1 MDISAFSSDNF
12 DVKTWINESLK
23 NVKDQENKSVYVG
36 NMVKKLQLYVQ
47 QVNSG
52 LEDMS
57 EQVVASLPRIMRDAN
72 VLSQEAEM
80 LRQKMA
86 SVKQEIIDVEKNT
99 RASMASLERI
109 DKIKSELLSAKQS
122 LHEADNWTLMTTDIE
137 EIFEQG
143 DIVVVASK
151 IVSMQ
156 QCLSVLMHAPD
167 FEDKRLQLETL
178 KNRLEAIASPQ
189 LVQAF
194 TSKHLEDAHKFVRI
208 FSSMER
214 LPQLLSYYDKCQKGV
229 YCQEVK
235 RLIENG
241 EDLSGETVLKQ
252 IYEFLLAEC
261 QTQMKWCT
269 QLLPDSIGLE
279 TLLTNLYKDVLE
291 SLNSD
296 IGNIISTALR
306 EQVEPI
312 PVLLEMQKLVFKF
325 DVDLH
330 AMMYSGKQSR
340 DDGDSEV
347 VLPPSQLRLLIHAP
361 LSPHLSNYG
370 HLQYSSMLSQLHKQ
384 EDVTRDDVMDQVDG
398 LAHSTDVVFKI
409 MTEAVDTCFELSRG
423 CVVTQ
428 LIETCNKFLLDYLQ
442 RFSSISK
449 QISSKHNDADV
460 DPWHLFPLCLA
471 FLQAQ
476 GDLLHRMFVWSNL
489 IADRVNENRPR
500 VGVFGAL
507 YLSKEETRA
516 FHSFLLMLEQGDEH
530 QLLPSIAVKVEKMC
544 KSIHQIT
551 YEVIFNPISSYINKA
566 QSSWTQNPQRSN
578 LPDYSFT
585 PQEYVTQIGEYL
597 LTLPQ
602 HLEPFLLSENPSL
615 TKALQCADP
624 EYKQD
629 GGGPANILLAML
641 ARGTCQALC
650 DRILATPKLSAVA
663 CKQLIT
669 DVDYLNNVLEEL
681 GVDLTETLQQI
692 LTLLRLDPADYH
704 QQSIGCS
711 HKLVASIRE
720 MRSLV

>member
-12 DVKTWINESLK
+12 DVKNWINESLK
-23 NVKDQENKSVYVG
+23 NVKDQDNKSVYVG

-52 LEDMS
+52 LEEMN

-80 LRQKMA
+80 LQQKMSA
-86 SVKQEIIDVEKNT
+86 VKQEIIDVEKNT

-137 EIFEQG
+137 EIFERG
-143 DIVVVASK
+143 DIEGIAAK

-156 QCLSVLMHAPD
+156 QCLAVLTHTPD
-167 FEDKRLQLETL
+167 YEDKRLQLETL
-178 KNRLEAIASPQ
+178 KNQLEAIASPH

-194 TSKHLEDAHKFVRI
+194 TSKHLDDAHKFVRI

-229 YCQEVK
+229 YCEEFK
-235 RLIENG
+235 RVVERG
-241 EDLSGETVLKQ
+241 EELSGDTLVKQ
-252 IYEFLLAEC
+252 VYEFLLSEG
-261 QTQMKWCT
+261 QNQLKWCT
-269 QLLPDSIGLE
+269 QLLPNSIGV
-279 TLLTNLYKDVLE
+279 TSLLTDLYIDVLE
-291 SLNSD
+291 SLNPG
-296 IGNIISTALR
+296 IGNIISSALK

-312 PVLLEMQKLVFKF
+312 PLLLDIQKLTFKF
-325 DVDLH
+325 DSDLH
-330 AMMYSGKQSR
+330 AM
-340 DDGDSEV
+340 
-347 VLPPSQLRLLIHAP
+347 VLNQKESDLIQPPSRLRTLIHAP
-361 LSPHLSNYG
+361 LSPHLSNYSN
-370 HLQYSSMLSQLHKQ
+370 LQYNSMLAQLHKQ
-384 EDVTRDDVMDQVDG
+384 EDVTREDVMDQVDG

-409 MTEAVDTCFELSRG
+409 MTEAITTCFQLSRG

-428 LIETCNKFLLDYLQ
+428 LIDSCHKFLTDYLH
-442 RFSSISK
+442 RFASISK
-449 QISSKHNDADV
+449 QISSQHNDAQV
-460 DPWHLFPLCLA
+460 DAWHLFPLCLG

-476 GDLLHRMFVWSNL
+476 GDLLHRMCVWSTL
-489 IADRVNENRPR
+489 VGERVNETRGNA
-500 VGVFGAL
+500 VTEYVQL
-507 YLSKEETRA
+507 YLNRDETRA
-516 FHSFLLMLEQGDEH
+516 FNSFLLMVEQGEEH
-530 QLLPSIAVKVEKMC
+530 QFLPSIVSKVEKMC

-585 PQEYVTQIGEYL
+585 PQEYITQIGEYL

-602 HLEPFLLSENPSL
+602 HLEPFLLNENPSL
-615 TKALQCADP
+615 SKALECADS
-624 EYKQD
+624 EYKTET
-629 GGGPANILLAML
+629 GGGPANILLGML

-650 DRILATPKLSAVA
+650 DRILATQKLSAVA

-669 DVDYLNNVLEEL
+669 DIDYLNNVLEEL

-692 LTLLRLDPADYH
+692 LTLLRLEPAEYH

>member
-47 QVNSG
+47 QVNSS
-52 LEDMS
+52 LEEMS
-57 EQVVASLPRIMRDAN
+57 EEVVASLPRIMKDAN

-80 LRQKMA
+80 LQQKMSA
-86 SVKQEIIDVEKNT
+86 VKQEIIDVEKST

-109 DKIKSELLSAKQS
+109 DKIKSELLAAKQS

-137 EIFEQG
+137 EIFERG
-143 DIVVVASK
+143 DIEVIAAK

-156 QCLSVLMHAPD
+156 QCLSVLTNTPD
-167 FEDKRLQLETL
+167 YEDKRLQLETL
-178 KNRLEAIASPQ
+178 KNRLEAIASPH

-194 TSKHLEDAHKFVRI
+194 TSKHLDEAHKFVRI

-235 RLIENG
+235 RLLESG
-241 EDLSGETVLKQ
+241 EDLAAEIVLKQ
-252 IYEFLLAEC
+252 VYEFLLNEYQS
-261 QTQMKWCT
+261 QTKWCT
-269 QLLPDSIGLE
+269 QLLPNSVAVDS
-279 TLLTNLYKDVLE
+279 LLTDLYIDVLE
-291 SLNSD
+291 SLNPELGKLINS
-296 IGNIISTALR
+296 ALK
-306 EQVEPI
+306 EQEEPI
-312 PVLLEMQKLVFKF
+312 PLLLETQKLSFKF
-325 DVDLH
+325 DEDLR
-330 AMMYSGKQSR
+330 ALMNAQKTAPDSDTKSSPSR
-340 DDGDSEV
+340 
-347 VLPPSQLRLLIHAP
+347 LRLLIHAP
-361 LSPHLSNYG
+361 LAPHLSNYG
-370 HLQYSSMLSQLHKQ
+370 HLQYNSMLAQLHKQ
-384 EDVTRDDVMDQVDG
+384 EDVSRDDVMDQVDG
-398 LAHSTDVVFKI
+398 LAHSSAVVFKI
-409 MTEAVDTCFELSRG
+409 MNEAMATCFQLSKG
-423 CVVTQ
+423 CTVTQ
-428 LIETCNKFLLDYLQ
+428 LIDSCHKFLLDYLQ
-442 RFSSISK
+442 RFSSIAK
-449 QISSKHNDADV
+449 QISAKHNDAEV
-460 DPWHLFPLCLA
+460 DAWHLFPLCLA

-476 GDLLHRMFVWSNL
+476 GDVLLRMRVWSNQV
-489 IADRVNENRPR
+489 AASVNENLEA
-500 VGVFGAL
+500 VGECAAL
-507 YLSKEETRA
+507 YLSQEESRG
-516 FHSFLLMLEQGDEH
+516 FRSFLLLLEQGDDH
-530 QLLPSIAVKVEKMC
+530 QFLPSIVTKVEKMC
-544 KSIHQIT
+544 KTIHQIT

-566 QSSWTQNPQRSN
+566 QTSWTQNPQRSN

-585 PQEYVTQIGEYL
+585 PQEYITQIGEYL

-602 HLEPFLLSENPSL
+602 HLEPFLLNENPSL
-615 TKALQCADP
+615 SKALESADL
-624 EYKQD
+624 EYKQE

-650 DRILATPKLSAVA
+650 DRILATAKLPAAS

-669 DVDYLNNVLEEL
+669 DIDYLNNVLEEL

-704 QQSIGCS
+704 QQSVGCS